1 MSSIGMAWSG
11 DRASVSRLS
20 HLDHYYSSNDYA
32 PMCPSTSGSVKQSI
46 ERVPASA
53 FPMFDILLGSS
64 NALPPQWEEVT
75 GVSMDGM
82 SSSRETD
89 PHLCIDATL
98 QKLQVT
104 LQISLHHPSVY
115 IPFLQS
121 IFPPSNLP
129 GIVQE
134 GRI

>member
-1 MSSIGMAWSG
+1 MSSIGMAWTG

-20 HLDHYYSSNDYA
+20 DLDSYYSSRDSA
-32 PMCPSTSGSVKQSI
+32 PKLPSTSGSVKQSI

-53 FPMFDILLGSS
+53 FPLFDLLLGSS
-64 NALPPQWEEVT
+64 NALLPQGKDIA
-75 GVSMDGM
+75 GVSLDGM

-89 PHLCIDATL
+89 PYLCIDATL

-104 LQISLHHPSVY
+104 LMSSLRHPGTLFRALTTLA
-115 IPFLQS
+115 PFQPFS
-121 IFPPSNLP
+121 